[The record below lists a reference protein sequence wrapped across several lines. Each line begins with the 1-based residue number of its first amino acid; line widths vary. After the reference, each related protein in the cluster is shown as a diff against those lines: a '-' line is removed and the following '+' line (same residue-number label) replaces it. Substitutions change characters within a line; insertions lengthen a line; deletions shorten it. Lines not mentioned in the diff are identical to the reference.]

1 MSDFQL
7 LVLAMFYC
15 IVGTALLRQGKKKWG
30 VYPVGLTLGFYLCA
44 IFMGIQALQAIILIL
59 LRL

>member
-1 MSDFQL
+1 
-7 LVLAMFYC
+7 MFYC

>member
-1 MSDFQL
+1 MSDFSL

-30 VYPVGLTLGFYLCA
+30 VYPIGLTVGLFLSA
-44 IFMGIQALQAIILIL
+44 ILMGIQALQAIILIL
-59 LRL
+59 L